1 MDAKSSASASR
12 INTNWF
18 GIGGIPR
25 KLFWNARNAVKES
38 KYLLIMIPLRR
49 KCIRMINMKPEEA
62 LKELSYDDTAYG
74 GNCTYEVRMGAIK
87 ALKKQISMKP
97 NNIKSILDFSGRYY
111 TTKGNC
117 PVCNREGL
125 YKSDFYCNKCGQK
138 LDWGEEDGR

>member
-1 MDAKSSASASR
+1 
-12 INTNWF
+12 
-18 GIGGIPR
+18 
-25 KLFWNARNAVKES
+25 
-38 KYLLIMIPLRR
+38 
-49 KCIRMINMKPEEA
+49 MKPEEA
-62 LKELSYDDTAYG
+62 LKKLRYPELPYG
-74 GNCTYEVRMGAIK
+74 LVMVDLETRQEAIK
-87 ALKKQISMKP
+87 VLEKQIPMKP